1 MPTDLHLVS
10 PQSYRQPYHRI
21 KREGEQRVYRC
32 LRTHLCSIYNILCQ
46 LRSWSPLRLVAVA
59 AIGQGNIILYI
70 IKSVIASKYTKIWRY
85 LCPAVNCDKLKLMM
99 QSKWIILV
107 RVCILLVVEFKVYSV
122 TFVNKYYDIQLRMY
136 VCIYVHNIKWSQR
149 YVLKL
154 LAKKTHLNLR
164 YHVTTN
170 LLTFL
175 KRLDAKSKS
184 IKINS
189 VSFGSLKLKISWIDL
204 ANYDL

>member
-1 MPTDLHLVS
+1 
-10 PQSYRQPYHRI
+10 
-21 KREGEQRVYRC
+21 
-32 LRTHLCSIYNILCQ
+32 
-46 LRSWSPLRLVAVA
+46 
-59 AIGQGNIILYI
+59 
-70 IKSVIASKYTKIWRY
+70 
-85 LCPAVNCDKLKLMM
+85 
-99 QSKWIILV
+99 
-107 RVCILLVVEFKVYSV
+107 
-122 TFVNKYYDIQLRMY
+122 MY
-136 VCIYVHNIKWSQR
+136 VCIYVHNIKLSQR

-164 YHVTTN
+164 YHVITN